1 MVNQQASQGLYDMK
15 DLKII
20 TYNQNHDFLL
30 ELNGTSYWISWQG
43 VLLMDEHLVKI
54 PEDLA
59 MTITAELEEAEW
71 RELAKVFMDDVW
83 AECLAIANGDASD
96 K

>member
-1 MVNQQASQGLYDMK
+1 MK

-20 TYNQNHDFLL
+20 TYNQSHDFRL
-30 ELNGTSYWISWQG
+30 ELDGISYWVSWQG
-43 VLLMDEHLVKI
+43 VVMDEHLVTI
-54 PEDLA
+54 PEEVA

-83 AECLAIANGDASD
+83 ADYLAIAHGDASD
-96 K
+96 KS

>member
-30 ELNGTSYWISWQG
+30 ELNRTSYWMSWRG
-43 VLLMDEHLVKI
+43 DLLKDEHLVKI
-54 PEDLA
+54 PED
-59 MTITAELEEAEW
+59 
-71 RELAKVFMDDVW
+71 
-83 AECLAIANGDASD
+83 
-96 K
+96 